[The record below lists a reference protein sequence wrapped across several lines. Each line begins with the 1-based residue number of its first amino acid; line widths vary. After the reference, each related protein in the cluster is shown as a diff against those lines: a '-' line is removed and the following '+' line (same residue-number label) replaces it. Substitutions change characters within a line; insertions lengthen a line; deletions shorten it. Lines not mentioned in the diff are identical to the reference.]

1 MPATTEKHDLDVLA
15 ELNADYLASDQNSDV
30 ERYEEILA
38 DDFTA
43 SLPDYRLRDRRE
55 FLELIAAPR
64 PFTDLQAHDVKI
76 RLLGDF
82 ALVHGAI
89 TFRTHDGV
97 LHHGRYT
104 DDWQRRGG
112 KWLCIAANVIAEDV

>member
-1 MPATTEKHDLDVLA
+1 MPAATEASDLEILA
-15 ELNADYLASDQNSDV
+15 KLNATYLASDQNSDV

-43 SLPDYRLRDRRE
+43 SLPDYKLRDRE
-55 FLELIAAPR
+55 QFLELIAAPR
-64 PFTDLQAHDVKI
+64 PFAELAAHDVKI

-82 ALVHGAI
+82 AIIYAAL
-89 TFRTHDGV
+89 TFRTLDGV

-112 KWLCIAANVIAEDV
+112 KWLCVAANVIAEDV